1 MKAVRELM
9 IKEFLQIRRDR
20 RMLPLVLLAPVVQVV
35 LLGYAATVDVKNISL
50 VVYDADRSVE
60 SRHYVERFTNTGYF
74 TVEAYVSDP
83 DELDAYLDKTKATLA
98 MRIPLHFGRDVE
110 VGRQT
115 EIQLVADGSDAN
127 TANIALNYAAQI
139 TGGYARSI
147 LTRQLMRLGP
157 SVSVP
162 RVTPRTRVWFNPDLR
177 SANYMIPGVIAM
189 ILMII
194 TATFASAAI
203 VREKEAGTIEQI
215 LVTPIKSHQFILGKL
230 LPFTIIGFA
239 DVVLVLG
246 VAVNWFDIPL
256 KGSVL
261 LLFALCGLFILTTL
275 GLGLFV
281 STISKTQQQAMMTA
295 QFFIFFPFIFLSGFT
310 FPIENM
316 PEIVQGLTYLIPLRY
331 FMEIIRGLFLKG
343 AGIETLWPQALALL
357 GFGVTILSLSVAG
370 FRKRLS

>member
-1 MKAVRELM
+1 MKSIRELM
-9 IKEFLQIRRDR
+9 IKEFLQIRRDK
-20 RMLPLVLLAPVVQVV
+20 RMLPLVLFAPVVQVV
-35 LLGYAATVDVKNISL
+35 LLGYAATVDVKDISL
-50 VVYDADRSVE
+50 VVYDADRSYE
-60 SRHYVERFTNTGYF
+60 SRLYIERFTNTGYF
-74 TVEAYVSDP
+74 TVEANVDDP
-83 DELDAYLDKTKATLA
+83 ALLDEYLDRTKATLA
-98 MRIPLHFGRDVE
+98 INIPLHFGRDLEKGVPVE
-110 VGRQT
+110 VQM
-115 EIQLVADGSDAN
+115 LADGSDAN
-127 TANIALNYAAQI
+127 TANLALNYAAQI
-139 TGGYARSI
+139 TGGYAQSI
-147 LTRQLMRLGP
+147 FAKQLIRLGP
-157 SVSVP
+157 GISMP
-162 RVTPRTRVWFNPDLR
+162 RVKTETRIWFNPDLR
-177 SANYMIPGVIAM
+177 SANYMIPGVVAM

-194 TATFASAAI
+194 TTAFSSVAI

-256 KGSVL
+256 KGSIL
-261 LLFALCGLFILTTL
+261 LLFFLCGLFILTTL

-295 QFFIFFPFIFLSGFT
+295 QFFIFFPFIFLSGFA

-316 PEIVQGLTYLIPLRY
+316 PPIVQTITYAIPLRY

-343 AGIETLWPQALALL
+343 VGLETLWPQTLALL